1 MMLRQR
7 SRVRLAVQ
15 RGETAE
21 NCFVGWSVL
30 KKVSK
35 KSFKNL
41 NSAANSFATNPIA
54 QELIPVQNA
63 FTRKAV
69 ELYEKQADIKKYTE
83 LVLQDDI
90 TEEFLNNTQ
99 AELLLKDV
107 FNPFAD
113 ESYKKLAQ
121 NEKLLKDLAADI
133 DNCG

>member
-1 MMLRQR
+1 M
-7 SRVRLAVQ
+7 
-15 RGETAE
+15 
-21 NCFVGWSVL
+21 L

-41 NSAANSFATNPIA
+41 SSAANSFATNPIA

>member
-1 MMLRQR
+1 M
-7 SRVRLAVQ
+7 
-15 RGETAE
+15 
-21 NCFVGWSVL
+21 L
-30 KKVSK
+30 KKISK
-35 KSFKNL
+35 KNFKTSNL
-41 NSAANSFATNPIA
+41 AQNSFATDPIS
-54 QELIPVQNA
+54 QDLTPPVQSA

-69 ELYEKQADIKKYTE
+69 ELYEKQTDIKKYTDM
-83 LVLQDDI
+83 VLQGDV
-90 TEEFLNNTQ
+90 TEEFLDNTQ

>member
-1 MMLRQR
+1 M
-7 SRVRLAVQ
+7 
-15 RGETAE
+15 
-21 NCFVGWSVL
+21 L
-30 KKVSK
+30 KK
-35 KSFKNL
+35 FIKNFQKRS
-41 NSAANSFATNPIA
+41 NTVANEFATNPIA
-54 QELIPVQNA
+54 AQNLPPKA
-63 FTRKAV
+63 FTKKAI